1 MKYLLS
7 ILFIIITIW
16 LLAPPRSNKTVRGR
30 RGMNTLAK
38 QARIAHLGP
47 LQRAS
52 LRDTGEGSELFEE
65 WRG

>member
-16 LLAPPRSNKTVRGR
+16 LLAPPRSNKIVRGR
-30 RGMNTLAK
+30 RGIRMLAE
-38 QARIAHLGP
+38 QARMAHLGP